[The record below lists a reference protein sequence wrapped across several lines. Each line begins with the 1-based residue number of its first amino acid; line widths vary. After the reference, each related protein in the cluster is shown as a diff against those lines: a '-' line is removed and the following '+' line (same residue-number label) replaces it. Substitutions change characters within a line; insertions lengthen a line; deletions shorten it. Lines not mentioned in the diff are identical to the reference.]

1 MCHGF
6 GAGNCCCPMKSRT
19 QLISIGLLSAW
30 LMVFGGFPLLLLV
43 LMSLM
48 KQHPEKFFEL
58 SFSTESYV
66 QLINPDYWQVF
77 LRSTRLAGMTMTV
90 CLIVG
95 YPFAWLTC
103 RLQPTFRLLIL
114 IMVMI
119 PFWTNSLIR
128 TYAVRMLIGTQGVV
142 NKILLASGFIESP
155 IRIMYTDTAILLGLV
170 YLMLPFMILPLYA
183 NIEKL
188 DYRLVEASRDL
199 GAGPF
204 NTFRAVVLPL
214 TLPGILA
221 GCIMVFVPT
230 MGLFYVASLLGG
242 AKKLLVGNLIQHQF
256 LISHNWPLGSAMSAA
271 LIGILVAMLLLY
283 LVVLHRIESKSET
296 I

>member
-1 MCHGF
+1 
-6 GAGNCCCPMKSRT
+6 MKSKT
-19 QLISIGLLSAW
+19 QLTSVGLLSGW
-30 LMVFGGFPLLLLV
+30 LFLFGGIPLLLL
-43 LMSLM
+43 LFTSFL

-58 SFSTESYV
+58 SFSLESYV
-66 QLINPDYWQVF
+66 QLLNPDYLLVL
-77 LRSTRLAGMTMTV
+77 LRSTLLAGITMIV

-103 RLQPTFRLLIL
+103 RLQPRYRLLVL
-114 IMVMI
+114 IMIMI

-128 TYAVRMLIGTQGVV
+128 TYAVRLIIGTKGVV
-142 NKILLASGFIESP
+142 NKLLLASGIIESP
-155 IRIMYTDTAILLGLV
+155 IRLMYTDTAVLLGLV

-204 NTFRAVVLPL
+204 KTFRSVILPL
-214 TLPGILA
+214 TLPGIVA

-242 AKKLLVGNLIQHQF
+242 AKKLLMGNLIQHQF
-256 LISHNWPLGSAMSAA
+256 LVSHNWPLGSAMSTA
-271 LIGILVAMLLLY
+271 LIGILVVMLLLY
-283 LVVLHRIESKSET
+283 WVVLHRLDSAADKI
-296 I
+296 

>member
-1 MCHGF
+1 
-6 GAGNCCCPMKSRT
+6 MKNRT
-19 QLISIGLLSAW
+19 QLASICLMSGWLL
-30 LMVFGGFPLLLLV
+30 LFGGFPLLLL
-43 LMSLM
+43 LFTSFL

-58 SFSTESYV
+58 SLSVESYA
-66 QLINPDYWQVF
+66 QLINPDYLLVF
-77 LRSTRLAGMTMTV
+77 LRSTLLAGITTFV

-103 RLQPTFRLLIL
+103 RMPSRYRLLIL
-114 IMVMI
+114 IMIMI

-128 TYAVRMLIGTQGVV
+128 TYAVRIIIGAKGIV
-142 NKILLASGFIESP
+142 NKLLLASGIIESP
-155 IRIMYTDTAILLGLV
+155 IRLMYTDTAVLLGLV

-199 GAGPF
+199 GAGPYS
-204 NTFRAVVLPL
+204 TFRSVILPL
-214 TLPGILA
+214 TMPGIVA

-242 AKKLLVGNLIQHQF
+242 AKKLLIGNLIQHQF
-256 LISHNWPLGSAMSAA
+256 LVSHNWPLGSAMSTT
-271 LIGILVAMLLLY
+271 LIGILVVMLLLY
-283 LVVLHRIESKSET
+283 RVVLHQSDTAADRL
-296 I
+296 